1 MVYAFPLNTKV
12 YCISMA
18 KGAESHHL
26 IAVGT
31 SDQKAILC
39 DLRTGNA
46 THQLFGMN
54 IIEIISQI

>member
-1 MVYAFPLNTKV
+1 
-12 YCISMA
+12 MA